1 VTKTELF
8 NAGKAR
14 MTEWCVANA
23 VPVPTVLETEEPTD
37 YDTCAFYRSNTIYIW
52 VPACAA
58 IGHAGMAWSYPGYV
72 VDRTPY
78 GVLLHELGHHV
89 EKAHGARGG
98 IVAAS
103 WLHQTGEKPITS
115 YAPNPNEW
123 FAEIFRL
130 WVANPDL
137 LRKIRPKV
145 AALLDA
151 RWKTVE
157 PRSFEE
163 VLAKV
168 PRQLQ
173 AARNKILAATRP
185 AVLKTRPLF

>member
-1 VTKTELF
+1 
-8 NAGKAR
+8 
-14 MTEWCVANA
+14 
-23 VPVPTVLETEEPTD
+23 
-37 YDTCAFYRSNTIYIW
+37 
-52 VPACAA
+52 
-58 IGHAGMAWSYPGYV
+58 
-72 VDRTPY
+72 
-78 GVLLHELGHHV
+78 
-89 EKAHGARGG
+89 
-98 IVAAS
+98 VAAS
-103 WLHQTGEKPITS
+103 WLRQTGEKPITS